1 MTCTSCNRPGPGAST
16 RRQATPLPSC
26 ERSDLEAANGRPA
39 ATVTGRRSGLAL
51 LAGLLL
57 AACSPA
63 EPIGKARIEKGE
75 GLEVGAF
82 DFLERSGRPFSEK
95 DLKGKVWVGS
105 LIFTRCTTSCI
116 PMCAEMYQLQEDF
129 RDEPDFRI
137 VATTVDPA
145 YDTAEVLGK
154 FAKSYDA
161 DPDRWYFLTGTAEDI
176 RRFAVEGL
184 RIPWNA
190 DDPIVHS
197 VDFVL
202 VDRDG
207 RIRDYFR
214 QTQPDRMQRMR
225 EVIREVL
232 GEKAP

>member
-1 MTCTSCNRPGPGAST
+1 MTRTT
-16 RRQATPLPSC
+16 T
-26 ERSDLEAANGRPA
+26 
-39 ATVTGRRSGLAL
+39 TAL
-51 LAGLLL
+51 LVATLAL
-57 AACSPA
+57 AACSKQ
-63 EPIGKARIEKGE
+63 EPIGKARIEKGD

-82 DFLERSGRPFSEK
+82 EFLERSGNPFSEK

-116 PMCAEMYQLQEDF
+116 PMCTEMFQLQEDF
-129 RDEPDFRI
+129 KDDPDFRI

-145 YDTAEVLGK
+145 NDTADVLQK

-161 DPDRWYFLTGTAEDI
+161 DPLRWYFLTGTAEDI
-176 RRFAVEGL
+176 RKFAVEGL

-202 VDRDG
+202 VDRAG

-214 QTQPDRMQRMR
+214 QTQPEQMKRMR
-225 EVIREVL
+225 EVIRDVL
-232 GEKAP
+232 AEKAPANGPQALED

>member
-1 MTCTSCNRPGPGAST
+1 MTHTT
-16 RRQATPLPSC
+16 RT
-26 ERSDLEAANGRPA
+26 
-39 ATVTGRRSGLAL
+39 AL
-51 LAGLLL
+51 LVAAVAL
-57 AACSPA
+57 AACSNQ
-63 EPIGKARIEKGE
+63 EPIGKARIEKGD
-75 GLEVGAF
+75 GLEVGSF
-82 DFLERSGRPFSEK
+82 DFLERSGKPFSER

-116 PMCAEMYQLQEDF
+116 PMCVEMYQLQEDF
-129 RDEPDFRI
+129 QDDPDFRI

-145 YDTAEVLGK
+145 NDTAEVLEK

-161 DPDRWYFLTGTAEDI
+161 DPLRWYFLTGTAEDI
-176 RRFAVEGL
+176 RKFAVEGL

-202 VDRDG
+202 VDRAG

-214 QTQPDRMQRMR
+214 QTQPDQMTRMR
-225 EVIREVL
+225 KVIREVL
-232 GEKAP
+232 AEKAP

>member
-1 MTCTSCNRPGPGAST
+1 MTHTLYGT
-16 RRQATPLPSC
+16 
-26 ERSDLEAANGRPA
+26 
-39 ATVTGRRSGLAL
+39 AL
-51 LAGLLL
+51 LAALLL
-57 AACSPA
+57 SACA
-63 EPIGKARIEKGE
+63 QQEPIGKARIEKGD

-82 DFLERSGRPFSEK
+82 EFLERSGRPLSER

-129 RDEPDFRI
+129 KDDPDFRI
-137 VATTVDPA
+137 VTTTVDPA
-145 YDTAEVLGK
+145 NDTAEVLEK

-161 DPDRWYFLTGTAEDI
+161 DPDRWFFLTGTAEDI
-176 RRFAVEGL
+176 RKFAVEGL

-202 VDRDG
+202 VDRTG

-214 QTQPDRMQRMR
+214 QTQPDQMKRMR

-232 GEKAP
+232 DEKAPADAGTPPADEDAKALEDWD